1 MEVQQ
6 VVPPIST
13 VLRAVIRTATL
24 HMVDVGVAY
33 HICYVFYKKV
43 TVIMQIL
50 HLWSHGSQAGSG
62 CLILVIALST
72 LRPALVV
79 SHHSA
84 V

>member
-1 MEVQQ
+1 MGVQR
-6 VVPPIST
+6 VASPIST
-13 VLRAVIRTATL
+13 VLRAVIRIATL

-50 HLWSHGSQAGSG
+50 HLWSHESQAGFG
-62 CLILVIALST
+62 CLILVTALST

-79 SHHSA
+79 SHDSA